1 MNFAFVRLKRCRRS
15 AVYPTL
21 ALLMICTE
29 PIARGRGARGEGTR
43 GPPVCPLHPRSITSM
58 SHYARSIAAFA
69 VLTVAMSTSA
79 VPAYAEGFL
88 TPFIG
93 FNFGGDS
100 ANCISLSNC
109 DEKRLNWGVSF
120 GSRHGI
126 FGFEEDIGYAPN
138 FFGKTE
144 GGDNAVLTV
153 MSNLMVVVPAGPIQA
168 YAVAGLGL
176 IRPHAKFDSSSLSL
190 DQNALGYDVGGGV
203 NVFLAHSVGIRADV
217 RHLHTLQDITLG
229 NLFSS
234 QPVDFWRGTLGLA
247 LRF

>member
-1 MNFAFVRLKRCRRS
+1 
-15 AVYPTL
+15 
-21 ALLMICTE
+21 
-29 PIARGRGARGEGTR
+29 
-43 GPPVCPLHPRSITSM
+43 M

-88 TPFIG
+88 TPFVG

-153 MSNLMVVVPAGPIQA
+153 MSDLMVVVPAGPIQA

>member
-1 MNFAFVRLKRCRRS
+1 
-15 AVYPTL
+15 
-21 ALLMICTE
+21 MIHRT
-29 PIARGRGARGEGTR
+29 
-43 GPPVCPLHPRSITSM
+43 
-58 SHYARSIAAFA
+58 RSIAVSA
-69 VLTVAMSTSA
+69 VLTVALSTSA
-79 VPAYAEGFL
+79 RPAYAEAFL
-88 TPFIG
+88 TPFVG

-100 ANCISLSNC
+100 ANCITLSNC

-138 FFGKTE
+138 FFGKTA

-153 MSNLMVVVPAGPIQA
+153 MSNLMVVVPAGPVQP
-168 YAVAGLGL
+168 YALAGLGL

-203 NVFLAHSVGIRADV
+203 NIFLAHSVGVRADV
-217 RHLHTLQDITLG
+217 RHLHTLQNITLG
-229 NLFSS
+229 NIFSS
-234 QPVDFWRGTLGLA
+234 QPVDFWRASLGLA

>member
-1 MNFAFVRLKRCRRS
+1 
-15 AVYPTL
+15 
-21 ALLMICTE
+21 MIHRT
-29 PIARGRGARGEGTR
+29 
-43 GPPVCPLHPRSITSM
+43 
-58 SHYARSIAAFA
+58 RSIAVSA
-69 VLTVAMSTSA
+69 VLTVALSTSA
-79 VPAYAEGFL
+79 RPAYAEGFL
-88 TPFIG
+88 TPFVG

-100 ANCISLSNC
+100 ANCITLSNC

-138 FFGKTE
+138 FFGKTA

-153 MSNLMVVVPAGPIQA
+153 MSNLMVVVPAGPVQP
-168 YAVAGLGL
+168 YALAGLGL

-203 NVFLAHSVGIRADV
+203 NIFLAHSVGVRADV
-217 RHLHTLQDITLG
+217 RHLHTLQNITLG
-229 NLFSS
+229 NIFSS
-234 QPVDFWRGTLGLA
+234 QPVDFWRASLGLA

>member
-1 MNFAFVRLKRCRRS
+1 MTHR
-15 AVYPTL
+15 T
-21 ALLMICTE
+21 
-29 PIARGRGARGEGTR
+29 
-43 GPPVCPLHPRSITSM
+43 
-58 SHYARSIAAFA
+58 RSIAVSA
-69 VLTVAMSTSA
+69 VLTVALSTSA
-79 VPAYAEGFL
+79 RPAYAEAFL
-88 TPFIG
+88 TPFVG

-138 FFGKTE
+138 FFGKTA

-153 MSNLMVVVPAGPIQA
+153 MSNLMVVVPAGPVQP
-168 YAVAGLGL
+168 YALAGLGL

-203 NVFLAHSVGIRADV
+203 NIFLAHSVGVRADV
-217 RHLHTLQDITLG
+217 RHLHTLQNITLG
-229 NLFSS
+229 NIFSS
-234 QPVDFWRGTLGLA
+234 QPLDFWRASLGLA

>member
-1 MNFAFVRLKRCRRS
+1 MND
-15 AVYPTL
+15 
-21 ALLMICTE
+21 
-29 PIARGRGARGEGTR
+29 
-43 GPPVCPLHPRSITSM
+43 H
-58 SHYARSIAAFA
+58 ARSIAAFV
-69 VLTVAMSTSA
+69 VLTMATMTWA
-79 VPAYAEGFL
+79 RPAHAEGFL
-88 TPFIG
+88 TPFVG

-126 FGFEEDIGYAPN
+126 FGFEEDIGYAPS

-153 MSNLMVVVPAGPIQA
+153 MSNLMVVVPAGPIQP
-168 YAVAGLGL
+168 YALAGLGL
-176 IRPHAKFDSSSLSL
+176 VRPHAKFDSSSLSL

-203 NVFLAHSVGIRADV
+203 NVFLAHGVGIRADL

-234 QPVDFWRGTLGLA
+234 QPVDFCDSDSRVVSNAEIAKTADLFGKV
-247 LRF
+247 F

>member
-1 MNFAFVRLKRCRRS
+1 MTHRTRS
-15 AVYPTL
+15 LAV
-21 ALLMICTE
+21 
-29 PIARGRGARGEGTR
+29 
-43 GPPVCPLHPRSITSM
+43 S
-58 SHYARSIAAFA
+58 A
-69 VLTVAMSTSA
+69 VLTVALSTSA
-79 VPAYAEGFL
+79 RPAYAEAFL
-88 TPFIG
+88 TPFVG

-126 FGFEEDIGYAPN
+126 FGFEEDIGFAPN
-138 FFGKTE
+138 FFGKTA

-153 MSNLMVVVPAGPIQA
+153 MSNLMVVVPAGPVQP
-168 YAVAGLGL
+168 YALAGLGL

-203 NVFLAHSVGIRADV
+203 NIFLAHSVGVRADV
-217 RHLHTLQDITLG
+217 RHLHTLQNITLG
-229 NLFSS
+229 NIFSS
-234 QPVDFWRGTLGLA
+234 QPLDFWRASLGLA

>member
-1 MNFAFVRLKRCRRS
+1 MNFAGARPERMSPFCRVCNGSNGQQAFGLRLASR
-15 AVYPTL
+15 
-21 ALLMICTE
+21 
-29 PIARGRGARGEGTR
+29 PIA
-43 GPPVCPLHPRSITSM
+43 SM
-58 SHYARSIAAFA
+58 NHHARSIAAFA
-69 VLTVAMSTSA
+69 VVTMTMSASA
-79 VPAYAEGFL
+79 RPAYAEGFL
-88 TPFIG
+88 TPFVG

-100 ANCISLSNC
+100 ANCLSLSSC

-138 FFGKTE
+138 FFGKTA

-153 MSNLMVVVPAGPIQA
+153 MSNLMVVVPAGPIQP

-176 IRPHAKFDSSSLSL
+176 IRPHAKFDSSGLSL

>member
-1 MNFAFVRLKRCRRS
+1 
-15 AVYPTL
+15 
-21 ALLMICTE
+21 MIHRT
-29 PIARGRGARGEGTR
+29 
-43 GPPVCPLHPRSITSM
+43 
-58 SHYARSIAAFA
+58 RSIAVSA
-69 VLTVAMSTSA
+69 VLTVALSTSA
-79 VPAYAEGFL
+79 RPAYAEGFL
-88 TPFIG
+88 TPFVG

-100 ANCISLSNC
+100 ANCITLSNC

-138 FFGKTE
+138 FFGKTA

-153 MSNLMVVVPAGPIQA
+153 MSNLMVVVPAGPVQP
-168 YAVAGLGL
+168 YALAGLGL

-203 NVFLAHSVGIRADV
+203 NIFLAHSVGVRADV
-217 RHLHTLQDITLG
+217 RHLHTLQNITLG
-229 NLFSS
+229 NILSS
-234 QPVDFWRGTLGLA
+234 QPLDFWRASLGLA

>member
-1 MNFAFVRLKRCRRS
+1 MNITHGLRRALQVNSCATTASDATRDVSGQVFRTRMNEIYLFSDPEPAQCGRLDPAGDCRAHPAGAQAIVHAARPLGRRVLPGPS
-15 AVYPTL
+15 AKEMRVSMPKVTY
-21 ALLMICTE
+21 IE
-29 PIARGRGARGEGTR
+29 YNGTAH
-43 GPPVCPLHPRSITSM
+43 L
-58 SHYARSIAAFA
+58 
-69 VLTVAMSTSA
+69 
-79 VPAYAEGFL
+79 
-88 TPFIG
+88 
-93 FNFGGDS
+93 
-100 ANCISLSNC
+100 
-109 DEKRLNWGVSF
+109 
-120 GSRHGI
+120 
-126 FGFEEDIGYAPN
+126 
-138 FFGKTE
+138 
-144 GGDNAVLTV
+144 
-153 MSNLMVVVPAGPIQA
+153 VVVPAGPIQP

>member
-1 MNFAFVRLKRCRRS
+1 MTHR
-15 AVYPTL
+15 T
-21 ALLMICTE
+21 
-29 PIARGRGARGEGTR
+29 
-43 GPPVCPLHPRSITSM
+43 
-58 SHYARSIAAFA
+58 RSIAVSA
-69 VLTVAMSTSA
+69 VLTVALSTSA
-79 VPAYAEGFL
+79 RPAYAEAFL
-88 TPFIG
+88 TPFVG

-138 FFGKTE
+138 FFGKTA

-153 MSNLMVVVPAGPIQA
+153 MSNLMVVVPAGPVQP
-168 YAVAGLGL
+168 YALAGLGL

-203 NVFLAHSVGIRADV
+203 NIFLAHSVGVRADV
-217 RHLHTLQDITLG
+217 RHLHTLQNITLG
-229 NLFSS
+229 NIFSS
-234 QPVDFWRGTLGLA
+234 QPVDFWRASLGLA

>member
-1 MNFAFVRLKRCRRS
+1 MTHR
-15 AVYPTL
+15 T
-21 ALLMICTE
+21 
-29 PIARGRGARGEGTR
+29 
-43 GPPVCPLHPRSITSM
+43 
-58 SHYARSIAAFA
+58 RSIALSA
-69 VLTVAMSTSA
+69 VLTVALSMSA
-79 VPAYAEGFL
+79 RPAYAEAFL
-88 TPFIG
+88 TPFVG

-100 ANCISLSNC
+100 ANCITLSNC

-138 FFGKTE
+138 FFGKTA

-153 MSNLMVVVPAGPIQA
+153 MSNLMVVVPAGPVQP
-168 YAVAGLGL
+168 YALAGLGL

-203 NVFLAHSVGIRADV
+203 NIFLAHSVGVRADV
-217 RHLHTLQDITLG
+217 RHLHTLQNITLG
-229 NLFSS
+229 NIFSS
-234 QPVDFWRGTLGLA
+234 QPLDFWRASLGLA